1 MPGLHCPRPDRLGDS
16 RQALPA
22 VWHRGEL
29 ARLVSQVPVTHYEKL
44 RRHANDFHLVSM
56 HRAPEPSTWQ
66 CIEFGNIALQLGSWL
81 KTIWQTVWRWRLR
94 FRHPLL
100 YCFWSWLE
108 HRTWSFLFLARRR
121 WDQSFIPWPWVTSLA
136 GWRQGSW
143 GRSMGGLWRSCVSA
157 IDFGLSFML
166 IGICTN
172 AACYAN

>member
-100 YCFWSWLE
+100 YF
-108 HRTWSFLFLARRR
+108 
-121 WDQSFIPWPWVTSLA
+121 
-136 GWRQGSW
+136 
-143 GRSMGGLWRSCVSA
+143 
-157 IDFGLSFML
+157 FGLGW
-166 IGICTN
+166 IGASNLVLTVSCT
-172 AACYAN
+172 ASVGPTKASSHGHG